1 MAHFAEINEDN
12 YVVRVLVVPDE
23 QEHRGQEYLSEE
35 IGLGGRWIQTSYTNR
50 IRGHYAGIGD
60 YYDEEK
66 DEFLPFKGYDSAIHK
81 IEGLVAPQKEENEGE
96 AN

>member
-23 QEHRGQEYLSEE
+23 QEHRGQEYLADE
-35 IGLGGRWIQTSYTNR
+35 IGLGGKWIQTSYTNR
-50 IRGHYAGIGD
+50 IRGRFAGID
-60 YYDEEK
+60 NYYDEEK

-81 IEGLVAPQKEENEGE
+81 FDGLTTPQEENEGE